1 MRRQHIRLIIHVVAF
16 LGFVFL
22 IGGTMGGSCG
32 QQQGGGNNSSQSSSG
47 C

>member
-22 IGGTMGGSCG
+22 IGGTISCSQQGGS
-32 QQQGGGNNSSQSSSG
+32 GGNNSSQSSSG